1 MGRVAAKLGDTE
13 VAKGSFGSACSVAK
27 EARCYLLQLMAA
39 REWKKAIPDA
49 TEPESIIDE
58 ACTKVEKFL
67 PHC

>member
-1 MGRVAAKLGDTE
+1 
-13 VAKGSFGSACSVAK
+13 
-27 EARCYLLQLMAA
+27 MAA